1 MEIIRAD
8 KYTDYEVFAAL
19 SDLDKMCVGND
30 GWSAESFK
38 SEAEKDNGVVLYA
51 VENGE
56 ISGLICGFH
65 AADEAEITSVA
76 VSPKHRRKG
85 IAGQLMNAYLTA
97 LPEITNSIFLEV
109 RESNSPAIGLY
120 EKFGFEKI
128 SIRKNFYSFPDEN
141 AVVMQ
146 KILNK
151 EG

>member
-8 KYTDYEVFAAL
+8 KNTAVEIFAAL
-19 SDLDKMCVGND
+19 SALDKMCVGND

-38 SEAEKDNGVVLYA
+38 SEAEKENGIVLYA
-51 VENGE
+51 VENAE

-76 VSPKHRRKG
+76 VSPKHRRRG
-85 IAGQLMNAYLTA
+85 IAGQLMREYLEV
-97 LPEITNSIFLEV
+97 LPEITQSIFLEV
-109 RESNSPAIGLY
+109 RESNSAAIGLY
-120 EKFGFEKI
+120 KKFGFEKI
-128 SIRKNFYSFPDEN
+128 SIRKNFYSSPDEN
-141 AVVMQ
+141 ALIMQ

>member
-8 KYTDYEVFAAL
+8 KNTDSEIFAAL

-51 VENGE
+51 VEDGE

-76 VSPKHRRKG
+76 VAPEYRRQG
-85 IAGQLMNAYLTA
+85 IAAKLMHEFLGT
-97 LPEITNSIFLEV
+97 LPDITKCIFLEV
-109 RESNSPAIGLY
+109 RESNSAAIGLY
-120 EKFGFEKI
+120 EKLGFKKL

-146 KILNK
+146 LLMNK
-151 EG
+151 ED